1 MSGEPVPWVCSRHWG
16 KLKETC
22 ASGWWG
28 FVSLVPVCVPVM
40 LDVEKDIV
48 LSILVLS
55 MSEVQC
61 SWLCPITGSQ
71 PSSLILWSCDPGR
84 FRVPLILGLLEHLG
98 FGLPLGAEPKPK
110 VSSGYRFRWEG
121 NCAPVWEGIPAFL
134 YSGGP
139 SYSRCWGSFCGLLS
153 SDPECDT
160 WVTVFL

>member
-1 MSGEPVPWVCSRHWG
+1 
-16 KLKETC
+16 
-22 ASGWWG
+22 
-28 FVSLVPVCVPVM
+28 
-40 LDVEKDIV
+40 
-48 LSILVLS
+48 

-98 FGLPLGAEPKPK
+98 FGLPLCAEPKPK
-110 VSSGYRFRWEG
+110 VSLGYRFRREG
-121 NCAPVWEGIPAFL
+121 NCAPDWEGIPAFL
-134 YSGGP
+134 YAGGP

-160 WVTVFL
+160 FLGDSLPLSFVGVGTAKTNVYSTVLSIVLSITDIIEKSFRKK